1 MRLYLEDVNDDIS
14 IISDLELQKLNN
26 IKISKLTSLHMYIEG
41 DINIIANVK
50 VNGSWSREINRIKI
64 PCKSDKFRVFAPG
77 LVEVIDCLTDEGINK
92 LADYAETN
100 YPKYFNYRD
109 DLISN
114 IKRCVRDEPRSV
126 KSLKKAIDDK
136 ILSMNDIDFN
146 SANFIHLLSS
156 AINQELYYECNYSE
170 HTIPRGTIWDGVLQ
184 TERENGVADIYINQ
198 KLKKGLDFV
207 NTVNHTIELNKY

>member
-1 MRLYLEDVNDDIS
+1 MKLYLEDANDNIS

-26 IKISKLTSLHMYIEG
+26 IKISKLTSLHMCIEG

-64 PCKSDKFRVFAPG
+64 PCKADKFRVFAPG
-77 LVEVIDCLTDEGINK
+77 LVEVIDCLTDNGIPK
-92 LADYAETN
+92 LANYLETTF
-100 YPKYFNYRD
+100 PKYFNYKG
-109 DLISN
+109 DLVSS

-126 KSLKKAIDDK
+126 KSLKEAIDHK
-136 ILSMNDIDFN
+136 VLSMNDIDLN
-146 SANFIHLLSS
+146 SIEFINLLSS

-170 HTIPRGTIWDGVLQ
+170 YIIPRGTIWDGVLQ
-184 TERENGVADIYINQ
+184 TKRENGVAEIYVNQ

-207 NTVNHTIELNKY
+207 NTVNHAIELNKY

>member
-1 MRLYLEDVNDDIS
+1 MRLYLEDANDDIS

-50 VNGSWSREINRIKI
+50 VNGSWSREINRTKI
-64 PCKSDKFRVFAPG
+64 PCKADKFRVFAPG

-126 KSLKKAIDDK
+126 KSLKEAIDDK